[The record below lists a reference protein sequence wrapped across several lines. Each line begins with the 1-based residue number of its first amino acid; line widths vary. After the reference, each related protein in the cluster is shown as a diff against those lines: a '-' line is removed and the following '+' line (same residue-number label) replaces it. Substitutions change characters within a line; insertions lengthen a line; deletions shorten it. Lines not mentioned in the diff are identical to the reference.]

1 MQPVNH
7 GEGVTLEQ
15 IDKNSGRNRPAWQGQ
30 WRILSIGL
38 ALSGVILWT
47 VSNFD
52 WRHSAL
58 FLVGILLGLTLY
70 VTAFGFTTGYRR
82 AVLHRDLGA
91 IYAQLLMLAV
101 AMLLFAPV
109 LARGS
114 LLGQGMTGAYAPVG
128 FQVAI
133 GAFMFGIGMQLGG
146 GCGSGTLYGAGGG
159 STRTLVTLIAFCGGA
174 FWASLQMNV
183 WSQLPSMPT
192 VVIGDRLGWPV
203 AIALQLGILAALALA
218 LRTWRSRLQVGTPRT
233 LHSDPPS
240 TRVGR
245 LTPARLLLGGGVALA
260 ILNFA
265 TLVLAGHPW
274 TITWGYT
281 LWAAK
286 LANAG
291 GWDPSVSTFWSGGFP
306 AAALAGP
313 ALKDVTSLMD
323 IGILLGAMGTAAAT
337 GRFRPRLR
345 IPARSLAGAVIGG
358 LLLGYG
364 SRIAFG
370 CNIGAFFSGVAS
382 TSLHGWVWIAAAIP
396 GTVVGVFIRPW
407 FGLDNEPPPYLV

>member
-1 MQPVNH
+1 MQ
-7 GEGVTLEQ
+7 GVTLEQ
-15 IDKNSGRNRPAWQGQ
+15 VDPISDRNTPAWQGQ
-30 WRILSIGL
+30 WRVLSLGL
-38 ALSGVILWT
+38 ALSAIILWT
-47 VSNFD
+47 ASSFS
-52 WRHSAL
+52 WRHSVL
-58 FLVGILLGLTLY
+58 FLVGTLLGLTLY
-70 VTAFGFTTGYRR
+70 ATAFGFTTGYRR

-109 LARGS
+109 LAKGS
-114 LLGQGMTGAYAPVG
+114 VFGHAVTGAYAPVG

-174 FWASLQMNV
+174 FWASLQMDL
-183 WSQLPSMPT
+183 WSRLPAMPT

-218 LRTWRSRLQVGTPRT
+218 LRTWRHRLHVDRT
-233 LHSDPPS
+233 QPMDPEQKPH
-240 TRVGR
+240 RAGR

-265 TLVLAGHPW
+265 TLLLAGHPW

-291 GWDPSVSTFWSGGFP
+291 GWDPSVSAFWSGGFP

-313 ALKDVTSLMD
+313 ALRDVTSLMD
-323 IGILLGAMGTAAAT
+323 VGILLGAMGTAAAA
-337 GRFRPRLR
+337 GRFRPVLR

-396 GTVVGVFIRPW
+396 GTVLGVFMRPW
-407 FGLDNEPPPYLV
+407 FGLDNEPPPYLI